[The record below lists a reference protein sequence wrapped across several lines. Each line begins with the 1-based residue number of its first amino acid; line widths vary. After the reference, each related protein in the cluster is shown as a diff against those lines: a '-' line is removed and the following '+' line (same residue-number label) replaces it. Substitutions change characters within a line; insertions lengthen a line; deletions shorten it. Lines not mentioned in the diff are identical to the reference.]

1 MTATQNTES
10 QKMIKRLN
18 ATLPDALAKFV
29 GEVTGKGG
37 LYETP
42 SEFIRDL
49 IRRYMENAEAKE
61 ADDINQLLAQSLAEN
76 DYSRWSND
84 DMAEIRETIQG

>member
-1 MTATQNTES
+1 
-10 QKMIKRLN
+10 MIKRLN

-76 DYSRWSND
+76 DYSRWSAN

>member
-1 MTATQNTES
+1 MAATQNTENH
-10 QKMIKRLN
+10 KMIKRLN
-18 ATLPDALAKFV
+18 ATLPDALARFV

-76 DYSRWSND
+76 DYSRWSAN

>member
-1 MTATQNTES
+1 
-10 QKMIKRLN
+10 MIKRLN

-49 IRRYMENAEAKE
+49 IRRYMENAEAKK

-76 DYSRWSND
+76 DYSHWSNN